1 MGIRKAAYRTFTRN
15 NSSSSKCMR
24 IFVLLAL
31 LAFTVGCNT
40 PQKQAETTEK
50 RVVVNDTIPVERT
63 NIDPKPVA
71 TYVASVPDPLNQFKF
86 AVKLYE
92 TPLRFRYRVA
102 VTYKMIN
109 VKDSIDIPNFG
120 YQPKVDVRKY
130 ENDLSCMIGFY
141 DAKGTFM
148 DLKKVEVVDNQLKMR
163 QVKRY
168 GVGTVRKQ

>member
-1 MGIRKAAYRTFTRN
+1 
-15 NSSSSKCMR
+15 MR
-24 IFVLLAL
+24 IRVLLSL
-31 LAFTVGCNT
+31 LAFAAGCNS
-40 PQKQAETTEK
+40 PQKKVDDPEK

-63 NIDPKPVA
+63 NINPKPVA
-71 TYVASVPDPLNQFKF
+71 TYAAAVPDPLNQFKF

-102 VTYKMIN
+102 VTYKMMD

-130 ENDLSCMIGFY
+130 ENNLSCMIGFY
-141 DAKGTFM
+141 DAEGNFM
-148 DLKKVEVVDNQLKMR
+148 ELKKVEVVDNQLKMR